1 VRTNPA
7 SVAAVEA
14 VLAATSDPA
23 APQDAAVASPA
34 DALIA
39 RADAAAAFQGLFLGL
54 GAVALLVGG
63 IGIANVM
70 VISVLERRGEI
81 GLRRALGARRGHVAA
96 QFLAEAGLL
105 AAAAAVGAAGAVLGR
120 GGPALERGGAGAGAG
135 RRGGRGGAHRR
146 DRWPVPGVAGGA
158 AAARRGAAHPVTGGG
173 PAGGPAGNDGGA
185 PAADERDGRCTG
197 AQTPST
203 RACVRLTDP
212 IWPP

>member
-105 AAAAAVGAAGAVLGR
+105 AAAAAVGAAGAGL
-120 GGPALERGGAGAGAG
+120 
-135 RRGGRGGAHRR
+135 
-146 DRWPVPGVAGGA
+146 GGA
-158 AAARRGAAHPVTGGG
+158 ATAGYAAARHWSAVVPVPVLAGAVAAAVLIGATAGLY
-173 PAGGPAGNDGGA
+173 PAWRAARLPPAEA
-185 PAADERDGRCTG
+185 LRI
-197 AQTPST
+197 
-203 RACVRLTDP
+203 L
-212 IWPP
+212 